1 MAFQRRPAFPRRL
14 LVLALAPVVFA
25 QQAPQ
30 PKEAAPEV
38 QPIAFS
44 HKTHVAAALKCR
56 ECHPNPDPG
65 DHMTLPAASRCMA
78 CHITIAKE
86 KPEIK
91 KLAELAN
98 SMKPIPWV
106 RVYSVAAMVYWN
118 HRAHLSAG
126 VQCETCHGQ
135 VSQMDILT
143 KATNVTSMEGCVSCH
158 RENNAGTGCGFC
170 HEEP

>member
-1 MAFQRRPAFPRRL
+1 VQFPRIVIL
-14 LVLALAPVVFA
+14 LALAVAAFA
-25 QQAPQ
+25 QPEPQ
-30 PKEAAPEV
+30 PKADAPV

-44 HKTHVAAALKCR
+44 HKTHSAVALKCQ

-65 DHMTLPAASRCMA
+65 DHMTLPAVSRCMA
-78 CHITIAKE
+78 CHSTIAKE

-91 KLAELAN
+91 KLAEFAN
-98 SMKPIPWV
+98 SKQPIPWV

-126 VQCETCHGQ
+126 VKCETCHGP
-135 VSQMDILT
+135 VSQMET
-143 KATNVTSMEGCVSCH
+143 MAKVTNVTTMEGCVNCH